1 MKFARYFFVLFSVL
15 FYSCQTDEFFE
26 TENIIDNGEFCIN
39 ILTDGMMNQ
48 HIVTSRGTDIK
59 TPEEQEIKS
68 LHVFIFD
75 KDGKYLEAADK
86 HRYQGYRNIPD
97 GKTVMNIDRNG
108 WFDNDAAKFA
118 TVVVVANVES
128 GTFKF
133 DSEDTDNVPPVNVP
147 DLQTLMDFEYVPLTE
162 RAINKLPSSGM
173 PMYARMDGINL
184 TNENNDQS
192 VDIFMKALYSRIDI
206 SMQIKGNYS
215 DVTGR
220 LPQLTITGAEVVNVP
235 TRTYFNKD
243 EVVYDNI
250 PKKNYDF
257 PASIIG
263 KTIYNNDE
271 KSKVELTFYV
281 FQNLQEKFKE
291 NPGYDT
297 ADGYPSGIKPDEKQQ
312 YKPVLADKENAT
324 AFKFSGKYITY
335 NGAVYNATYTLY
347 LGKNHTDDFNVERN
361 KQYKN
366 NITIKGIVD
375 KSDNEDQDS
384 NGHFIFDARVD
395 VSTSNPY
402 FISILKERTLDS
414 HFNVVPMDVYFFN
427 TNPSNP
433 NPPKQTL
440 RIDID
445 PSISWV
451 RMEKIPA
458 VNMADGSVPYEETN
472 GLPLMAT
479 GSPYHAGNGKRKYF
493 TTDLVTT
500 ILKKNYSVT
509 MDADRDRVY
518 FYVDENVDV
527 WHLGTQEERTRE
539 ATVTLTY
546 IEDGI
551 EVGKR
556 ELVLEQAKLLEVT
569 FHDDEGGDWIEYDW
583 NKNTRSKKIYIEA
596 YEEYLDH
603 RDPLNEYVNNQVF
616 TGLPWGA
623 ETKEIGS
630 ALVGYTEFVFLY
642 EQKREC
648 YSNYYW
654 GFPFTK
660 VIVDK
665 TEVLSD
671 INLNSVPNTAAG
683 YCYIKNKRNINGGV
697 DNPKWYLPGIREL
710 ERILEDYYIEYTEFQ
725 NNYYWSSA
733 AGETGWYQGWPAYDW
748 QITGENNYHARATKA
763 YITEDNKFDYYKS
776 GVGITGVNQERP
788 MYEVQGENGT
798 SGRAMR
804 STTLRIRAAR
814 VDANPQ

>member
-173 PMYARMDGINL
+173 PMYARMDGVNL

-235 TRTYFNKD
+235 TRTYFDKD

-250 PKKNYDF
+250 PKKNYEF

-445 PSISWV
+445 PSITWV

-458 VNMADGSVPYEETN
+458 VNMADGSVPYEETY

-500 ILKKNYSVT
+500 ILKDNYSVT

-569 FHDDEGGDWIEYDW
+569 FHGPVNGGKDDETDGMRD
-583 NKNTRSKKIYIEA
+583 KIIYVEA

-603 RDPLNEYVNNQVF
+603 RDPLDEYSNNLVY
-616 TGLPWGA
+616 TGLEWGA
-623 ETKEIGS
+623 KGTEVGAYDNETPFWLLDDIESYK
-630 ALVGYTEFVFLY
+630 
-642 EQKREC
+642 
-648 YSNYYW
+648 NWYW
-654 GFPFTK
+654 GMPFTK
-660 VIVDK
+660 KIIALKDVENQI
-665 TEVLSD
+665 SD
-671 INLNSVPNTAAG
+671 ITLNSKTNTAAG
-683 YCYIKNKRNINGGV
+683 YCYVKNKRNIDGNV
-697 DNPKWYLPGIREL
+697 VNPKWYLPAIREL
-710 ERILEDYYIEYTEFQ
+710 ERILEDYYIEYKEFQ
-725 NNYYWSSA
+725 NNYYWSSTV
-733 AGETGWYQGWPAYDW
+733 GERNTILGLR
-748 QITGENNYHARATKA
+748 ENNDRARATKA
-763 YITEDNKFDYYKS
+763 YIGKDDEGNDIFKYYPS
-776 GVGITGVNQERP
+776 GVDDIYIDDNGAGGWAER
-788 MYEVQGENGT
+788 NKII
-798 SGRAMR
+798 
-804 STTLRIRAAR
+804 RIRAAR
-814 VDANPQ
+814 VDVKPQ